1 LKNKKELSG
10 NNLKYTSMKTRQK
23 KLKAF
28 TLIELLTVLMIV
40 GGLVAMAVVNLM
52 PIVSK
57 AKSTEAQLQ
66 LEHVFTLE
74 KSFFYMHSK
83 YSADL
88 KDISYEPAKLV
99 TEDGNANYRL
109 EITQASNAGFK
120 AIATSVTDFDGDGV
134 FNVWEIDHDK
144 HIKEVTPD

>member
-1 LKNKKELSG
+1 
-10 NNLKYTSMKTRQK
+10 MKTQK
-23 KLKAF
+23 GKLKAF

-40 GGLVAMAVVNLM
+40 GALVAMAVVNLM
-52 PIVSK
+52 PVVSK

-74 KSFFYMHSK
+74 KTYFYINSK

-88 KDISYEPAKLV
+88 KEISYEQVKTV

-109 EITQASNAGFK
+109 EIAKASNAGFT
-120 AIATSVTDFDGDGV
+120 AVATSVTDFDGDGI
-134 FNVWEIDHDK
+134 FNVWEIDQEK